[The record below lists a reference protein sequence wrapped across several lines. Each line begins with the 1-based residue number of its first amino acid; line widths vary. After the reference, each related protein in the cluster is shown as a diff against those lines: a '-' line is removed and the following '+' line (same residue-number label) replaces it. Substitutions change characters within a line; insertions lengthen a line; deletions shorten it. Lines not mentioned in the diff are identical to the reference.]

1 MSWLDA
7 FNAAMKR
14 RSRFD
19 CQDDTQSCQQE
30 NAAIFRSA
38 RTTKLTPLPD
48 VTQLLAKRAVTQ
60 CNRDREAVAAYLK
73 THAILAKGRSFNA

>member
-14 RSRFD
+14 RLRFD

-30 NAAIFRSA
+30 NAAICHSA
-38 RTTKLTPLPD
+38 RNTKLTPLPD

-60 CNRDREAVAAYLK
+60 SNRNREAVATYLE
-73 THAILAKGRSFNA
+73 THAILAKGRSFDA